1 MKKLSI
7 VLLILLLSLS
17 LIVGCQQSATGDE
30 DQGTG
35 DQTSDET
42 TLTGNVVGGGSTSV
56 QPILEAARDEFM
68 AQNPDVTVEYNG
80 TGSSDGVTGANEGTY
95 MFGCASRE
103 LKEEE
108 KAYGMTA
115 QEFALD
121 GVAVIV
127 HPSNGVADISVED
140 IAKVFKGEITN
151 WKELGGNDAP
161 IVVVSREDGSGTR
174 GAFEE
179 IVGFEDELTDKA
191 NVVEGNGAVQ
201 TTVAGNENAIG
212 YVSFTYIN
220 ETVKALTV
228 EGTEATAENVKNKS
242 YPVQRPFMIF
252 FHEDEMNDAS
262 HAFVDFIMGDEGQA
276 LVEEE
281 GAISIK

>member
-7 VLLILLLSLS
+7 VLLILILSLS
-17 LIVGCQQSATGDE
+17 FVVGCQQEDANTD

-35 DQTSDET
+35 DET
-42 TLTGNVVGGGSTSV
+42 TPLTGEVKGGGSTSV

-80 TGSSDGVTGANEGTY
+80 TGSSDGVTGANDGVY

-103 LKEEE
+103 QKDEE
-108 KAYGMTA
+108 KEWGLTE
-115 QEFALD
+115 QVFAND
-121 GVAVIV
+121 GIAVIV
-127 HPSNGVADISVED
+127 HPNNEVSDISMED

-151 WKELGGNDAP
+151 WKDLGGADAP

-179 IVGFEDELTDKA
+179 IVGFEDELTSEA
-191 NVVEGNGAVQ
+191 NVQEGNGAVQ

-212 YVSFTYIN
+212 YVSFTYIDD
-220 ETVKALTV
+220 TIKDLTV
-228 EGTEATAENVKNKS
+228 EGAEATPENVTAGT
-242 YPVQRPFMIF
+242 YPVSRPFIMIY
-252 FHEDEMNDAS
+252 HEENLNESAQ
-262 HAFVDFIMGDEGQA
+262 AFIDFIMSDEGQA
-276 LVEEE
+276 IVEEE
-281 GAISIK
+281 GAIPIN